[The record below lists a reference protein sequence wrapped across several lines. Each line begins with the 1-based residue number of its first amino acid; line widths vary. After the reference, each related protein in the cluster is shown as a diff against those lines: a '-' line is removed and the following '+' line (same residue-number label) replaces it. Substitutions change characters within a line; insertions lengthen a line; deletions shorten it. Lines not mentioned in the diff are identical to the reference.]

1 MFLVYIKFFY
11 SKILKKSLIINIY
24 YMIFK
29 FNDFINEK
37 AMGISLPSISY
48 SKLVYEKVLS
58 NFLTFVNGSEQK
70 LSKQIVISKFEI
82 NTKIKDKNR
91 KYLSDYPICKF
102 EINLKFKKSK
112 EGDTVRNRRHF
123 IKNGYLISA
132 GAHNFGEAEDDSR
145 ILNNEIIFNMYVDI
159 TIDPGKFKI
168 LNGSYVSEEFKNYLE
183 STIWH
188 ELNHNYELWSKMKKN
203 KSAKTLPVSVTWA
216 DKNSWGI
223 PKEVFKQWNREFLFF
238 IYTSEPH
245 EIRAIIQ
252 EIGFY
257 INKKHKIDNENLSYQ
272 YILKMREFSPKFL
285 IDHMKKV
292 ILETTG
298 TEVDYQYIL
307 ERLKN
312 MWISNYKQQLK
323 TNLETDRIRIEKIEK
338 MSAEEFI
345 SFFGKRINKAGEYM
359 FRKVHKMIGN
369 LDI

>member
-1 MFLVYIKFFY
+1 
-11 SKILKKSLIINIY
+11 
-24 YMIFK
+24 MIFK
-29 FNDFINEK
+29 FNDFINEEVL
-37 AMGISLPSISY
+37 GVSLPSVSY

-58 NFLTFVNGSEQK
+58 NFLTFVNGVEQK
-70 LSKQIVISKFEI
+70 IHNKIAISKFEI

-102 EINLKFKKSK
+102 EIDLKFIKSK
-112 EGDTVRNRRHF
+112 EGDTVRNHRHF
-123 IKNGYLISA
+123 IKNGYLVSA
-132 GAHNFGEAEDDSR
+132 GVYNFGKTEGDSR
-145 ILNNEIIFNMYVDI
+145 LLNNEIIFKMYVDI
-159 TIDPGKFKI
+159 TIDPNKFKI
-168 LNGSYVSEEFKNYLE
+168 LDGSYVSEEFKNDLE

-203 KSAKTLPVSVTWA
+203 KSVKSLPVSVTWS
-216 DKNSWGI
+216 DKNSWGV
-223 PKEVFKQWNREFLFF
+223 PKEVFKQWNREFVFF

-245 EIRAIIQ
+245 EIRAFIQ

-257 INKKHKIDNENLSYQ
+257 INKKHKIDTENLSYQ
-272 YILKMREFSPKFL
+272 YILKMKEFSPKVF
-285 IDHMKKV
+285 IEHMKKTIFESV
-292 ILETTG
+292 G

-323 TNLETDRIRIEKIEK
+323 NNLEMDKIRIEKIEK
-338 MSAEEFI
+338 MNAEDFI
-345 SFFGKRINKAGEYM
+345 IFFGKRINKAGDHM